1 MKVRALTS
9 FCSDIIVPAPG
20 QEFEVADAQARDWI
34 KAGLVVPAESAK
46 REKAVSTAREK
57 RG

>member
-9 FCSDIIVPAPG
+9 FASDTICPAPG
-20 QEFEVADAQARDWI
+20 QEFEASDEQAKGWI
-34 KAGLVVPAESAK
+34 KAGLVVPAEKDK
-46 REKAVSTAREK
+46 REKAVAPARER